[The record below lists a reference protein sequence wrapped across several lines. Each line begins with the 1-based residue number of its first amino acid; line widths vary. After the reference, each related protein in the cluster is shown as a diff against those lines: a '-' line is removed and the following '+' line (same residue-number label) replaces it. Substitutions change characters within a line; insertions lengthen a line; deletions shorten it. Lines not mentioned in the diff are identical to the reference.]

1 MIINFF
7 KVITWIL
14 LFHSIY
20 SKNLHVRYIKQKLGG
35 QTFPRCN
42 ARMADGGQNIGN
54 SLSSFSVMT
63 FYPPKI
69 TYVHM

>member
-1 MIINFF
+1 MI
-7 KVITWIL
+7 K
-14 LFHSIY
+14 
-20 SKNLHVRYIKQKLGG
+20 KKKKKKQKLGG

-54 SLSSFSVMT
+54 SILSSFSVMT
-63 FYPPKI
+63 FYPSKI